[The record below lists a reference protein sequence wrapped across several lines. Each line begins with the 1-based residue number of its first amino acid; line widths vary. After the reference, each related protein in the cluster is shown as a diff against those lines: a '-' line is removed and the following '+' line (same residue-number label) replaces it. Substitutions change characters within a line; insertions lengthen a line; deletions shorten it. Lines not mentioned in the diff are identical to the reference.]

1 LGLEGKYDVPEYQ
14 RDTNEPLVE
23 FQSEKMVFVSKGQ
36 SDEWPGDI
44 ASDIFGFVDVQ
55 SFGLVGHWFV
65 GLGRVGGFFNNFELF
80 GLFRAFAVLFGHH

>member
-1 LGLEGKYDVPEYQ
+1 
-14 RDTNEPLVE
+14 
-23 FQSEKMVFVSKGQ
+23 MVFVSKGQ

-55 SFGLVGHWFV
+55 SFGLAGHWFG
-65 GLGRVGGFFNNFELF
+65 GLGRVGRLFNNFELF